1 MTAAPSRLAAPLA
14 PFDRVPF
21 DLVLFDMDD
30 VLARYDPERRIA
42 ALARATGRPA
52 AAIRAAIWESDY
64 FALADSG
71 AWDAAGCLAEFSA
84 RIGAPVSRA
93 LWVETRRA
101 SLTPFP
107 DMLALVAGLKAG
119 GVTVGLLTNNDLLA
133 LEELD
138 ALMPGLP
145 ALMAP
150 HGYASAQFGLAK
162 PDPAIFRAVCARIG
176 VAPERALFVDDLPEN
191 VAGARAAGLAGHVF
205 EGRAGLEARLRPAGD

>member
-1 MTAAPSRLAAPLA
+1 MSLAFRPA
-14 PFDRVPF
+14 F

-30 VLARYDPERRIA
+30 VLARYEPQTRIA

-84 RIGAPVSRA
+84 RIGAPVSRD
-93 LWVETRRA
+93 LWVETRKA

-107 DMLALVAGLKAG
+107 DMLALVAELKAG
-119 GVTVGLLTNNDLLA
+119 GTTVGLLTNNDLLA
-133 LEELD
+133 LEALD
-138 ALMPGLP
+138 ALIPGLP

-162 PDPAIFRAVCARIG
+162 PDPAIFRAACARIG
-176 VAPERALFVDDLPEN
+176 VAPGRAMFVDDLPEN
-191 VAGARAAGLAGHVF
+191 VAGARAAGMAGHVF
-205 EGRAGLEARLRPAGD
+205 AGRPGLETALAARSRRT

>member
-1 MTAAPSRLAAPLA
+1 MTAAPSRPAAPLA

-84 RIGAPVSRA
+84 RIGAPVGKARLAAKVFPQESAVGPDAIEQVLHR
-93 LWVETRRA
+93 LRRK
-101 SLTPFP
+101 
-107 DMLALVAGLKAG
+107 LAGSDVHI
-119 GVTVGLLTNNDLLA
+119 VTVRGLGYMLEPTQNLLSG
-133 LEELD
+133 
-138 ALMPGLP
+138 P
-145 ALMAP
+145 
-150 HGYASAQFGLAK
+150 
-162 PDPAIFRAVCARIG
+162 
-176 VAPERALFVDDLPEN
+176 VAP
-191 VAGARAAGLAGHVF
+191 
-205 EGRAGLEARLRPAGD
+205 